1 MARPTVK
8 IANGD
13 LFLVK
18 RDDLL
23 LGLGLI
29 ARGKQKYHKLG
40 YFFHPDV
47 WQNYERTG
55 NLDICPKD
63 AILVMKFSALFI
75 HTKTWPIVGK
85 LQNFE
90 RALWPVPIFTHFDDS
105 LNIRYFRLY
114 PDNDI
119 LTEYEQVRAS
129 EYSKI
134 TKDSIIAE
142 DGGAGSEFIE
152 LRLARLQG
160 MDSDLWPERQPIEFY
175 LGPDKENTS
184 QLGVNKNP

>member
-13 LFLVK
+13 LFLIK

-29 ARGKQKYHKLG
+29 ARGKQKYTKLG

-47 WQNYERTG
+47 WQNYQRTG
-55 NLDICPKD
+55 DLNICSKD
-63 AILVMKFSALFI
+63 AILVMIFSSLFI

-85 LQNFE
+85 LENFE
-90 RALWPVPIFTHFDDS
+90 RALWPVPIFTHFNDS

-114 PDNDI
+114 PDNDSFAQF
-119 LTEYEQVRAS
+119 EQVRVS
-129 EYSKI
+129 EYPI
-134 TKDSIIAE
+134 IPKDSIIAE

-152 LRLARLQG
+152 IRLARLQG
-160 MDSDLWPERQPIEFY
+160 IDSDSWPERQPIEFY
-175 LGPDKENTS
+175 LNLDK
-184 QLGVNKNP
+184 KNPSPIGVHKNP